1 MPVNICIG
9 VCTGTHLLRF
19 HHQKKTDC
27 FITKY
32 VTFQLITSIAAICAF
47 TSFWISL
54 IFCISHC
61 FGVGGISGRKGL
73 IPGVTGCIAGDSI
86 WLMLGPFRPSAP
98 AMKLVV
104 GVLDGNI

>member
-19 HHQKKTDC
+19 HCQKKTKY
-27 FITKY
+27 FIAKY

-61 FGVGGISGRKGL
+61 FGVGGISDREGL
-73 IPGVTGCIAGDSI
+73 TPGVTGCIAGDLI
-86 WLMLGPFRPSAP
+86 WLMLRPFRPSAP

-104 GVLDGNI
+104 GILNSNI